1 PHASAGAVDR
11 CTPDHTAPDW
21 TRAGCWRPD
30 FPSGQAGAAITARSA
45 SVHPAAPSTTIPA
58 TSVRSH
64 TPRLIA
70 HPRRLAPGARFRPGR
85 TDLRIRGRRTGRLRR
100 AGAVGGDVTGARR
113 AVRGVV
119 RGRPAGGSPGTSR
132 VRCAPQDGSGRGLRG
147 GGVASGGR
155 GGGGARS
162 GAWTGT
168 PAKGLR
174 GLGSPC
180 LHSALRAGHGL
191 RFERAEPIG
200 PPRANYGAVG
210 RCG

>member
-1 PHASAGAVDR
+1 SEPCPREPLWLTPYVQTVPSARTAAVAKPSSATETTSVQPGTSPPPHASAGAVDR

-21 TRAGCWRPD
+21 TRAGCGRPD

-45 SVHPAAPSTTIPA
+45 LVHPAAPSTTIPA

-113 AVRGVV
+113 AVRG
-119 RGRPAGGSPGTSR
+119 RPAGGSPGTSR
-132 VRCAPQDGSGRGLRG
+132 VRCAPKDGSGRGPRRR
-147 GGVASGGR
+147 GVASGG
-155 GGGGARS
+155 GGRGGARS
-162 GAWTGT
+162 RT
-168 PAKGLR
+168 
-174 GLGSPC
+174 
-180 LHSALRAGHGL
+180 
-191 RFERAEPIG
+191 
-200 PPRANYGAVG
+200 
-210 RCG
+210 